1 MREFRSSQLARICH
15 LGLLAALIFLVTS
28 PLFASLGEDVSS
40 IRSDQAQLKASVRV
54 VPGSHYSVHEMQTP
68 SGTVIRQFVSPAGT
82 VFAVTWRGF
91 PANLEQLLGSY
102 FGEYVQAASRQT
114 ASRGRSV
121 HIDNGN
127 LVVDSA
133 GHMRSVVGRAF
144 LRQKIPSGVSGD
156 EIH

>member
-1 MREFRSSQLARICH
+1 MQVLCSLKLARTCH
-15 LGLLAALIFLVTS
+15 LGLLAALVSLVIT

-40 IRSDQAQLKASVRV
+40 IRSDQLQLKASARV
-54 VPGSHYSVHEMQTP
+54 LPGRLYSVHEMQTP

-91 PANLEQLLGSY
+91 PPNLRQLLGSY

-114 ASRGRSV
+114 ASRGRSF
-121 HIDNGN
+121 HLDNGD

-144 LRQKIPSGVSGD
+144 LRQKMPSGVSGD